1 MNNNVKSFEEI
12 GKLLFQI
19 IDDMNKDSNKQE
31 KKQKGDDSHYIKQLM
46 REPPLARKTYWILK
60 DKLILHQ
67 SIRGAA
73 SENTINAE
81 LQSLLLIDENRS
93 EIRKLSRGD
102 AGQQIINN
110 LVTLKMPQLVI
121 FPLQG
126 FLPEFKGLTIG
137 STMFGIY
144 SKILDNYQIPEYQCP
159 KDDEPYAQEKKCIFN
174 TISNYEKMY
183 LNTISVGTKVY
194 ASDNKAAVQ
203 LAKKQINLS
212 LNIIRLLIPLKYST
226 VSRPRI
232 SIHDIAGIDKAFVI
246 SITDGERNLS
256 SQNLS
261 SIFPFTYYADDDK
274 HKTAKAIERAHQI
287 AGKYPNNLS
296 NLENR
301 IVGAITWAGEGI
313 DAVEKDIKVVKCVVA
328 LETLFGIKKGNKQ
341 KGFVDGI
348 IRLFGDYVH
357 DKDCFRDLTKDIYE
371 LRSTIVHE
379 GKRDISDE
387 DAEWAE
393 RFASGCLLKVLEI
406 MDKFRTEKEYQ
417 NWLGINIEPPSIE
430 KILLT
435 TIKKALENINK
446 KSIKLSNFGLDTDD
460 ADIAKYQERPF
471 AYEFFHQLMLLK
483 ERKEVGFGKYYVH
496 PEVDKEY
503 QHYFKSKK
511 IPDFIIHTPNS
522 DNNLAVIE
530 LKLTNNPNIEA
541 DLKKLVEFKNK
552 TKPRLQYTYGI
563 EVIIGST
570 KAITKAKKKI
580 QSLSKTEGTEI
591 IIIWF
596 NIDSWQASESTIKY

>member
-1 MNNNVKSFEEI
+1 
-12 GKLLFQI
+12 
-19 IDDMNKDSNKQE
+19 
-31 KKQKGDDSHYIKQLM
+31 
-46 REPPLARKTYWILK
+46 
-60 DKLILHQ
+60 
-67 SIRGAA
+67 
-73 SENTINAE
+73 
-81 LQSLLLIDENRS
+81 
-93 EIRKLSRGD
+93 
-102 AGQQIINN
+102 
-110 LVTLKMPQLVI
+110 
-121 FPLQG
+121 
-126 FLPEFKGLTIG
+126 
-137 STMFGIY
+137 MFGIY
-144 SKILDNYQIPEYQCP
+144 NKILDNYQIPEYQCP
-159 KDDEPYAQEKKCIFN
+159 EDDEPHAQEKKGIFN
-174 TISNYEKMY
+174 TISNYEKES
-183 LNTISVGTKVY
+183 LNTVSVGTKVY

-203 LAKKQINLS
+203 LAEKQINLS
-212 LNIIRLLIPLKYST
+212 LNIIRLLLPLHYS
-226 VSRPRI
+226 SINRPRI
-232 SIHDIAGIDKAFVI
+232 TIYDIAGIDEAIVI
-246 SITDGERNLS
+246 TIANGERNLFSQYS
-256 SQNLS
+256 SS
-261 SIFPFTYYADDDK
+261 TFPFSYYADDDK

-287 AGKYPNNLS
+287 ARKYPNNLS

-328 LETLFGIKKGNKQ
+328 LETLFGIKKGSKQ

-348 IRLFGDYVH
+348 IRLFGDYIH

-387 DAEWAE
+387 NAEWAE
-393 RFASGCLLKVLEI
+393 RFASGCILKTLEI
-406 MDKFRTEKEYQ
+406 MDKYRTEKEYQ

-435 TIKKALENINK
+435 TIKKALENMNR
-446 KSIKLSNFGLDTDD
+446 KSIKLSSFGLDTDD

-471 AYEFFHQLMLLK
+471 AYDFYHQLKLLEEK
-483 ERKEVGFGKYYVH
+483 KDVDFGKYYVH

-503 QHYFKSKK
+503 QHYFIKKK

-563 EVIIGST
+563 EVIIGRT
-570 KAITKAKKKI
+570 IAIKKAIKKI